1 MSHSRLVTLDD
12 GESRATVYPE
22 QGFQLR
28 GFEVGIGGGQPTRV
42 VFAPAPG
49 EREPA
54 DRRYGNPVLFPSVGA
69 SHGPQPESWQSGGRT
84 LLMPQHGWAR
94 DLYWHVEER
103 DAASVTG
110 VLVPTS
116 AMRAAFP
123 FPFELRLRYALEHGA
138 LRLDASL
145 KNTGGDPFPYALG
158 FHPYLLAPL
167 GGGARADCVV
177 QLPAGVRLQST
188 DSFRTIAR
196 SAFASQPVAVSDP
209 QLAGSILLAETGAQV
224 LEVQDRAAR
233 LASSVSIE
241 GTDSDFPLWVIW
253 SPSPESPYVCLEPW
267 TDAPNA
273 LNRATTRTIPTGATH
288 RYRMTLRVR
297 PL

>member
-12 GESRATVYPE
+12 GESRASVYPE

-28 GFEVGIGGGQPTRV
+28 GFEVGVARGQPRKV
-42 VFAPAPG
+42 VFGPSPG
-49 EREPA
+49 EREPR

-69 SHGPQPESWQSGGRT
+69 SHGAQPESWEWGGRT

-94 DLYWHVEER
+94 DLYWHVEEQ

-110 VLVPTS
+110 VLTPTN

-123 FPFELRLRYALEHGA
+123 FAFELRLRYGLEQGA

-145 KNTGGDPFPYALG
+145 TNSGSEAFPYALG
-158 FHPYLLAPL
+158 FHPYLLAPI
-167 GGGARADCVV
+167 GAGARADCVV
-177 QLPAGVRLQST
+177 RLPAGVRLQST
-188 DSFRTIAR
+188 DGFRTTAR
-196 SAFASQPVAVSDP
+196 SAFASQSIPASDP
-209 QLAGSILLAETGAQV
+209 QLAGSILLAETGARA
-224 LEVQDRAAR
+224 LEIEDPIAR
-233 LASSVSIE
+233 LATSVSTE
-241 GTDSDFPLWVIW
+241 GSDSDFPLWVIW
-253 SPSPESPYVCLEPW
+253 SPSPEAPYLCLEPW

-273 LNRATTRTIPTGATH
+273 LNRAATRAISPGATH
-288 RYRMTLRVR
+288 RYRMTIRVR